1 MTSSPQEVQLH
12 AIDRTPEYEEFM
24 NKLREY
30 HAKRGTILDPEPR
43 VGMIHLD
50 LFKVFN
56 HIVANGGYDKV
67 SEEKL
72 AWRRMAAELGL
83 FSNNEAS
90 TAFSLKEKF
99 YKNLAA
105 FEIST
110 VHGKEPPPKE
120 ILEDVTAKGASL
132 LTRTRENFRGKRDG
146 NVNATDSAASGD
158 DGTPTRERPAAEN
171 PTSSA
176 RASRGLR
183 EAPPQRVIFQPDTG
197 SKPSR
202 VTRHASSNHQQQAAH
217 AAPPP
222 APAAQPPPPANPANM
237 QPMPHGG
244 HHHLPGG
251 RGPSIMHHP
260 PNGENTSQLVLSYQP
275 KHLKAMQLC
284 PVATPASA
292 PNTFQTSRL
301 PHRAA
306 PVDAAN
312 RQPMLPGTGYDGP
325 NIYTRCLN
333 ALRSGLPAEQ
343 AFALNHLVKISYE
356 RGDKYRFDAFP
367 GLAEGLVEK
376 ALQVGSLFYHVEWTV
391 SWDSYAEAGDV
402 GSLDGNCGTP
412 DILQRIQ
419 NLAEKDMPEV
429 LQTEKYADE
438 LVLITEA
445 VLTIRNMV
453 TLPEN
458 AHNMSDFY
466 PLKDLLC
473 ILLHLP
479 VRDSLIE
486 IKHMALDIAEQ
497 LTPFMS
503 LEADD
508 PLYRT
513 LLSQLGSE
521 DRGTILTAL
530 RALGRVSM
538 NLEATNTLANVTA
551 GALQRIGNWL
561 LLNDDELIDACLDF
575 LYQYTAVVANV
586 DHLMRSTTPES
597 LVDHL
602 VRLLAHGAR
611 KVQREFVLFPEQ
623 RLPSRDEIAPVPEDL
638 LQEMVKLEEP
648 ERVHRWVKCF
658 FDEDNNSFVTQLA
671 AWQAYQSAFAGALKA
686 AGKAMITPADFIRS
700 STSVYKNSN
709 AQVLR
714 EPGEAQQKFIIHG
727 IRARARPL
735 SFDGTE
741 YGRCL
746 WATNAEKKNEK
757 CGQFYLKPEQM
768 AEHILTAHLGEERNG
783 AGQFNNVE
791 REFRCTWGECFK
803 YERPSK
809 MRLRDFARHVN
820 THILALLPGHEAQ
833 AKRQAKPWVVPAKTM
848 AVTYEETMTTRDE
861 RNPNGPPQAAGIPLS
876 AVLVLRNIARNVA
889 KTDADE
895 ELVKQQRR
903 TKGGERGGWN
913 ERLFRPALP
922 RLFEILT
929 ENRAL
934 SPYIASL
941 LDLIR
946 TETEDEDD
954 EDM

>member
-1 MTSSPQEVQLH
+1 MTASPAEVQMH
-12 AIDRTPEYEEFM
+12 SIERTPEYEEFM
-24 NKLREY
+24 ARLREY
-30 HAKRGTILDPEPR
+30 HAKRGTTLDPEPK

-110 VHGKEPPPKE
+110 VHGKEPPPKD

-158 DGTPTRERPAAEN
+158 DGTPTRERPAAEI

-197 SKPSR
+197 SNR
-202 VTRHASSNHQQQAAH
+202 ATRHSSNQQSTH
-217 AAPPP
+217 AASP
-222 APAAQPPPPANPANM
+222 AVSSQQQPPPNHSNM
-237 QPMPHGG
+237 QPMPHGAG
-244 HHHLPGG
+244 HHPTG

-260 PNGENTSQLVLSYQP
+260 PNGDNVSQMVLSYQP
-275 KHLKAMQLC
+275 KHLKPLPLRA
-284 PVATPASA
+284 VATPASA
-292 PNTFQTSRL
+292 PHEFQRSRL
-301 PHRAA
+301 PHRPA
-306 PVDAAN
+306 PVDPAN
-312 RQPMLPGTGYDGP
+312 RQPMLPGTGFDGP

-333 ALRSGLPAEQ
+333 ALRSGVPAEQ

-367 GLAEGLVEK
+367 GLAEGLVDK
-376 ALQVGSLFYHVEWTV
+376 ALHVGSLFYHVQWTV
-391 SWDSYAEAGDV
+391 SWDPYVDDGDI
-402 GSLDGNCGTP
+402 GCLDGNNGTP
-412 DILQRIQ
+412 DILDRIQ
-419 NLAEKDMPEV
+419 SLVERDVPEA
-429 LQTEKYADE
+429 LQTEAYADE

-466 PLKDLLC
+466 PLKDLVC
-473 ILLHLP
+473 IIMHLP
-479 VRDSLIE
+479 AKDSLIE
-486 IKHMALDIAEQ
+486 LKHMALDIAEQ
-497 LTPFMS
+497 LTPFMA
-503 LEADD
+503 LDADD
-508 PLYRT
+508 ALYKT
-513 LLSQLGSE
+513 LLSQLASE

-530 RALGRVSM
+530 RALARISM
-538 NLEATNTLANVTA
+538 NLDATNNLADVTPE
-551 GALQRIGNWL
+551 ALRRMVNWL

-575 LYQYTAVVANV
+575 LYQYTAVVPNLDLLV
-586 DHLMRSTTPES
+586 RSTTPEN

-602 VRLLAHGAR
+602 VRLLSHGAR
-611 KVQREFVLFPEQ
+611 KSQREFVLYPEQ
-623 RLPSRDEIAPVPEDL
+623 RLPARDEIAPVPEDL
-638 LQEMVKLEEP
+638 LQEMMKLEEP
-648 ERVHRWVKCF
+648 DRVHRWVKCF
-658 FDEDNNSFVTQLA
+658 FDEDHNSFVTQLA
-671 AWQAYQSAFAGALKA
+671 AWQAYQSAFAGPLKTA
-686 AGKAMITPADFIRS
+686 NKAMITPADFIRS

-746 WATNAEKKNEK
+746 WATNPEKKNEK

-768 AEHILTAHLGEERNG
+768 GEHILTAHLNEERG
-783 AGQFNNVE
+783 EGGQFGNEE

-803 YERPSK
+803 YEKATK
-809 MRLRDFARHVN
+809 MRLRDFARHIN
-820 THILALLPGHEAQ
+820 THILALLPSHDAASKRS
-833 AKRQAKPWVVPAKTM
+833 AKAWVVPAKTM
-848 AVTYEETMTTRDE
+848 TVTVEETMTTRDE
-861 RNPNGPPQAAGIPLS
+861 RNPNAPPQAAGIPLS
-876 AVLVLRNIARNVA
+876 AVLVLRNIARNVV
-889 KTDADE
+889 KTEAEE
-895 ELVKQQRR
+895 ELVKQQQM
-903 TKGGERGGWN
+903 GGTEGGGWN
-913 ERLFRPALP
+913 ERLFRPALA

-929 ENRAL
+929 ENKAL

-941 LDLIR
+941 LDLVR
-946 TETEDEDD
+946 TEAEDEQDD
-954 EDM
+954 EA